1 MIIKKKRILLKKRD
15 PNKPSKY
22 KWKLKLEDENS
33 LELNYQNEIN
43 KKIYKKPKKL
53 NVSFEAK
60 RKEIPDKKI
69 DYLTELKKERELAE
83 KNDKESISKK
93 TEKNIRKWDKMLKK
107 NGNIVDNV
115 NNVKQQAEY
124 FEREAEQ
131 KEKFLRYNGG
141 IEKNPELGQQVSNLI
156 INSIQAKLSILN
168 TVNNN

>member
-1 MIIKKKRILLKKRD
+1 
-15 PNKPSKY
+15 
-22 KWKLKLEDENS
+22 
-33 LELNYQNEIN
+33 
-43 KKIYKKPKKL
+43 
-53 NVSFEAK
+53 
-60 RKEIPDKKI
+60 
-69 DYLTELKKERELAE
+69 
-83 KNDKESISKK
+83 
-93 TEKNIRKWDKMLKK
+93 MLKK
-107 NGNIVDNV
+107 DGNIVDNV